1 MQEDTHFDKSQK
13 TVALRRAYHRAVVT
27 PMRNMEALWK
37 KYEQFEQSVGTP
49 EFAKRKLEQFEAPH
63 RTARGVFIEA
73 RAARV
78 SLSDEFMLA
87 VHSDPKD
94 EKQQKQ
100 VYSCPACAS
109 KCIPASGALT
119 SLMEPKCPAAG
130 GLAQGVGV

>member
-94 EKQQKQ
+94 EKQQQQ
-100 VYSCPACAS
+100 VWLPRLRIKMHAS
-109 KCIPASGALT
+109 VRRVDLSDGT
-119 SLMEPKCPAAG
+119 KCPAAG